1 MEENKI
7 EETKERLRTLE
18 TVEKEIIQNNNAI
31 DVLKKTKMEI
41 LDDLKELGHP
51 FNPKLCEEE
60 ILLDRV
66 FGRLMNTYQKA
77 NESIIYD
84 VGIGLMLTV
93 NFLMTTYLVVTVISN

>member
-51 FNPKLCEEE
+51 FNPKL
-60 ILLDRV
+60 
-66 FGRLMNTYQKA
+66 
-77 NESIIYD
+77 
-84 VGIGLMLTV
+84 
-93 NFLMTTYLVVTVISN
+93 